1 MADMKILVLSD
12 SHRSLKFMRRC
23 VDAIRPDAI
32 VHLGDYYDDADLLH
46 EEYPRIPMYQVSGN
60 CDIYRCPPFARDIL
74 IMPVCGVSLYMT
86 HGHRHNVK
94 MYLDMLLRD
103 ARASNVQAVLYGHT
117 HIPNCYQDK
126 DGMWV
131 LNPGSCGTYCP
142 SAGLIEVED
151 GKIISCT
158 HVTQEDL
165 EGK

>member
-94 MYLDMLLRD
+94 MYTGSLIAD
-103 ARASNVQAVLYGHT
+103 ARKANVSAVLYGHT
-117 HIPNCYQDK
+117 HIADCRFE
-126 DGMWV
+126 DGLWV
-131 LNPGSCGTYCP
+131 MNPGSAGYYSG
-142 SAGLIEVED
+142 SAGIMEVQD
-151 GKIISCT
+151 GKILNCRIIT
-158 HVTQEDL
+158 AADL
-165 EGK
+165 EEMV